1 MKMIEAVIDPS
12 TLEALRTYLARA
24 GIDGRLT
31 ITKVNSIENLGPC
44 RELGKTNQ
52 NQWKPSLRVDLVVSD
67 RQTQAAVNIILQHA
81 NLARSVGSG
90 GQINILSLD
99 AVLGIGSEA
108 PALLSS

>member
-81 NLARSVGSG
+81 NLARSVS